1 MNLTFIVINT
11 WDIIWFLRYI
21 QLSREQKLCFIISIT
36 DQNNK
41 DSTHQEEKTLK
52 DFFIDNLHTYV

>member
-41 DSTHQEEKTLK
+41 DSTHKEEKTLK